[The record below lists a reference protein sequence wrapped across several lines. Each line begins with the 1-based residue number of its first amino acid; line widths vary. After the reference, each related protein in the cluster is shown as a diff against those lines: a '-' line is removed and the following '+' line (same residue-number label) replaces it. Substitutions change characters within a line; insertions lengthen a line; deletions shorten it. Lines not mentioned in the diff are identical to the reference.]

1 MAVCTPNTA
10 HKAGWITISIVI
22 TIAKPDPIRDVR
34 ALVAKPVVANATTVT
49 SAHTSVIAVV
59 VITIPDTA
67 ITMA

>member
-10 HKAGWITISIVI
+10 HKADAIT
-22 TIAKPDPIRDVR
+22 TYIATTTVKPDPISDVR
-34 ALVAKPVVANATTVT
+34 ALVAKPVAANATTVT
-49 SAHTSVIAVV
+49 SAHMSVIAVV